1 MAWDVV
7 SQTLNTV
14 LPASKINQLYDNF
27 AALAAQNSGAP
38 VVTFPNSILNA
49 NAGMASTGV
58 GSFGSVN
65 ASSGFRTT
73 GVGSF
78 GSVNASSG
86 FLTTGVG
93 SFGLLHVNS
102 GIRISVSAP
111 ATPIADTLYR
121 DAIPRAWVTFQG
133 CGTVAI
139 FHSYNIAAI
148 SDIGA
153 GNWGVTFDTAMVT
166 SLNCVTATA
175 GRVGGGSDAREIDIQ
190 SHSLNGFCVSAQDIA
205 GTLADVTLMHCLVF
219 GTQ

>member
-14 LPASKINQLYDNF
+14 LPASKINQLQDNF
-27 AALAAQNSGAP
+27 AALAAQDSGAP

-78 GSVNASSG
+78 G
-86 FLTTGVG
+86 
-93 SFGLLHVNS
+93 LLHVNS

-111 ATPIADTLYR
+111 ATPIAPP
-121 DAIPRAWVTFQG
+121 A
-133 CGTVAI
+133 
-139 FHSYNIAAI
+139 SK
-148 SDIGA
+148 
-153 GNWGVTFDTAMVT
+153 
-166 SLNCVTATA
+166 
-175 GRVGGGSDAREIDIQ
+175 
-190 SHSLNGFCVSAQDIA
+190 
-205 GTLADVTLMHCLVF
+205 
-219 GTQ
+219 